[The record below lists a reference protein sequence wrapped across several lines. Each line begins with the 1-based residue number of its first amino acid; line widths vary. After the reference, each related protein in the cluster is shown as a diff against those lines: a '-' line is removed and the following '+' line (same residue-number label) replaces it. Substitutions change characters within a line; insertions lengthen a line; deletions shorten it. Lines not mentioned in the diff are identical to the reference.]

1 MHKKSL
7 YYVLAII
14 ATVVTLTGCCGS
26 ANDYIEDESLLS
38 SVSAEIINGELPP
51 LKTQDGT
58 SLTAE
63 KDTFGKRAVVSIIV
77 KAFTGEGSDYL
88 DNADKIYELRGF
100 LKSDNPSEKD
110 IKITSIEKP
119 VSVILKNNFSGNAET
134 RYIGIRETGH
144 SDWSFTNV
152 DKFSNNN
159 SSRAYL
165 DGSDIVYQT
174 NRLSIE
180 IALFA
185 KITNSKKLQPSTI
198 VSDVNV
204 RVKPEDENPEKPVVN
219 QIKINNGCY
228 DDNMKVLLV
237 PTGNGVNN
245 LDTGDFKAELTYMN
259 NNGSNQLKVAG
270 IDAVYEQPAK
280 TSGTGDNYVH
290 KVLIRNLNGT
300 PDELNFVLKTK
311 GVDVDEFP
319 MDFNIVLKNSNI
331 LHQGA
336 LPFDYSANVKVEEQ
350 KDPVDPIDP
359 KAPEIPANVRVL
371 PYEIRYGNTVTITW
385 DPEENIK
392 YNVYLTKDSVE
403 NKVAENLSEGVW
415 TSPEGA
421 EALTIGSYSARIE
434 AVNEF
439 NLTSS
444 AKPVGFKVVTAEGP
458 AAPTINPLVKTGYLA
473 GEPVTISWNAI
484 QDPRQ
489 KPVTYNLWL
498 YNSEPAETPTLSN
511 LSVTEWTFNYLAT
524 GTYFITVAS
533 TNGEDVSERS
543 APASFAVV
551 VPAMATLDTTRST
564 VLAGDYYGTSP
575 EFIVKFSENNVDEET
590 VMNAISVANVDAA
603 KVHKEKQTDGF
614 HITFTEP
621 LPLNQ
626 TVTVSMNAMK
636 DIYGYDVTP
645 FSDFTFTTIPFEGLG
660 TEGSPFILNE
670 VAAVRATSDGKLP
683 LIGSLT
689 AEVGYFAGMTF
700 ANAAIV
706 ADSTLVNTAETAE
719 WKNLGAVNVGNNA
732 VVDIPHNRK
741 WLADAN
747 GSVYMTFTGSLG
759 GNTYHFKTAPKDI
772 NTEDG
777 LTITLGD
784 GSSETPYFVYTPQ
797 QLNEIRNHLDSAYT
811 FNQMRDIDLADYT
824 SAVVSTYGW
833 TPIGDDTN
841 PFTGVYDGCN
851 RIISNIRV
859 APGAP
864 SIYYIGLFGTISGED
879 SVVKN
884 LSMDSVLMEF
894 PASSMGTITG
904 KALNKANIENC
915 HIKSAVV
922 RNYSGGNTGGIVGAM
937 DNGHIYNS
945 DYEGQVICVSGGYGG
960 GILGYP
966 YSFVE
971 FADCYTKGSLDNE
984 NGTYTGGV
992 CACFG
997 YGASV
1002 VRCSVEMDLS
1012 GKEDV
1017 GGICGR
1023 VDGNSVIF
1031 EDCYTSGNFV
1041 TKVGNIGGIVGN
1053 FQPFDASS
1061 FTRCRIEGTINSL
1074 CMGLANYV
1082 GGVTG
1087 YLNCS
1092 GGVDFVDCSVRSDI
1106 IAKENG
1112 WSKAV
1117 GGIIG
1122 WASTNHNFTRCSFNA
1137 TFDTSNAETVGGL
1150 VGFSA
1155 WGSATNAQDCYAK
1168 FENMDCKYIA
1178 GGIGGQLYGSGNF
1191 ERCFAKFSKIEN
1203 AIGTSDCQVGGFIGV
1218 INGTLN
1224 CSCCYTEF
1232 DTIIGL
1238 GNRKAGF
1245 CAYPSSGSFINC
1257 YAKGNKISVTQP
1269 SGSLQYVGG
1278 FTGQGSYSVEERNC
1292 YSTAELE
1299 LNAST
1304 FNSCGL
1310 LVAYDSKCYS
1320 SFTTA
1325 ASTTVDIFGS
1335 YVNAENSYT
1344 LPDGYDSTK
1353 DWGEYPWDPEIWNLE
1368 DGALPTLKNMPEVTD

>member
-119 VSVILKNNFSGNAET
+119 VSVILKNNFFGNAET

-204 RVKPEDENPEKPVVN
+204 RIKPEDENPEKPVVN

-245 LDTGDFKAELTYMN
+245 LDTSDFKAELTYMN

-336 LPFDYSANVKVEEQ
+336 LPFDYSSNVKVEEQ
-350 KDPVDPIDP
+350 KDPVDP

-444 AKPVGFKVVTAEGP
+444 AKPVTFKVVTAEGP
-458 AAPTINPLVKTGYLA
+458 AAPTINPLAKTGYLA
-473 GEPVTISWNAI
+473 GEPVTISWNAV

-489 KPVTYNLWL
+489 MPVTYNLWL

-524 GTYFITVAS
+524 GTYFITIAA

-551 VPAMATLDTTRST
+551 VPAVATLDTTRST

-626 TVTVSMNAMK
+626 TVTVSMSAMK

-797 QLNEIRNHLDSAYT
+797 QLNEIRNHLDSAHT
-811 FNQMRDIDLADYT
+811 FNQMRNIDLADYT
-824 SAVVSTYGW
+824 SAGTGW
-833 TPIGDDTN
+833 SSIGDDTN
-841 PFTGVYDGCN
+841 SFTGVYDGCG
-851 RIISNIRV
+851 RTISNLRILDSSV
-859 APGAP
+859 Y
-864 SIYYIGLFGTISGED
+864 SYGLFYKINGAST
-879 SVVKN
+879 VVKN
-884 LSMDSVLMEF
+884 LTFDSISIEGNLAGSIGAV
-894 PASSMGTITG
+894 TG
-904 KALNKANIENC
+904 YAEDGSAIENC
-915 HIKSAVV
+915 QVLSAFIKANNSPNV
-922 RNYSGGNTGGIVGAM
+922 GGIVGRM
-937 DNGHIYNS
+937 VGGHVANS
-945 DYEGQVICVSGGYGG
+945 SFDGQIITAGGY
-960 GILGYP
+960 
-966 YSFVE
+966 
-971 FADCYTKGSLDNE
+971 N
-984 NGTYTGGV
+984 
-992 CACFG
+992 
-997 YGASV
+997 
-1002 VRCSVEMDLS
+1002 
-1012 GKEDV
+1012 
-1017 GGICGR
+1017 
-1023 VDGNSVIF
+1023 
-1031 EDCYTSGNFV
+1031 
-1041 TKVGNIGGIVGN
+1041 
-1053 FQPFDASS
+1053 
-1061 FTRCRIEGTINSL
+1061 
-1074 CMGLANYV
+1074 
-1082 GGVTG
+1082 
-1087 YLNCS
+1087 
-1092 GGVDFVDCSVRSDI
+1092 
-1106 IAKENG
+1106 
-1112 WSKAV
+1112 

-1122 WASTNHNFTRCSFNA
+1122 ETTNNTEVMDCLSRGSLVKPTSQAGGIIGTMNGGGSIKRCRSEMEIHA
-1137 TFDTSNAETVGGL
+1137 AYAVGGL
-1150 VGFSA
+1150 VGYVYGNSSFEDCEATGDCYSQTPVA
-1155 WGSATNAQDCYAK
+1155 AGLIGCVSGGDTGSFIRCHTSGKVIVTSGTNNGMGGLIGYLSYNNSATFEDCSSVSELIATGTAGSTGVGGLVGYFNCKGNLRRCYFKGDFDVANSDSVGGLLGFCSWNCSVNMEDCYAIFDSITCKNCAAGLIAHLYGGGTINRCFAEFNNIEGTTYAYESLLAGFIGGVNSDLNCSKCYAK
-1168 FENMDCKYIA
+1168 FNKISSA
-1178 GGIGGQLYGSGNF
+1178 GG
-1191 ERCFAKFSKIEN
+1191 R
-1203 AIGTSDCQVGGFIGV
+1203 VGGFSGYTSCSGTISDCYALGNLVCSQSESNTIYDIGGFLGYNWAMEV
-1218 INGTLN
+1218 NN
-1224 CSCCYTEF
+1224 CYT
-1232 DTIIGL
+1232 TAPVQVVAPASYYTGALIGE
-1238 GNRKAGF
+1238 N
-1245 CAYPSSGSFINC
+1245 ND
-1257 YAKGNKISVTQP
+1257 
-1269 SGSLQYVGG
+1269 
-1278 FTGQGSYSVEERNC
+1278 GQI
-1292 YSTAELE
+1292 
-1299 LNAST
+1299 
-1304 FNSCGL
+1304 
-1310 LVAYDSKCYS
+1310 YS

-1325 ASTTVDIFGS
+1325 SSGYEHIGPGNPAT
-1335 YVNAENSYT
+1335 NCYT
-1344 LPDGYDSTK
+1344 LTSGYDSTK
-1353 DWGEYPWDPEIWNLE
+1353 DWGSYPWYSAVWNNLT
-1368 DGALPTLKNMPEVTD
+1368 DGALPTLKNMPVVAN